1 MAYVRVDIDL
11 RELDDDELIEELE
24 DRGWVIF
31 DKKEKAILIEKQNLE
46 KDMIDWFRRGN
57 AKEAMILLERIYPD
71 MRGISDL
78 VI

>member
-24 DRGWVIF
+24 DRGWVIL
-31 DKKEKAILIEKQNLE
+31 DKKEKVTLIEKQDLE
-46 KDMIDWFRRGN
+46 KDMIEWFRRGN

-71 MRGISDL
+71 MRGINDR

>member
-1 MAYVRVDIDL
+1 MAYVQVDVNL

-24 DRGWVIF
+24 SRGWDIP
-31 DKKEKAILIEKQNLE
+31 DKKDKSHIISANLA
-46 KDMIDWFRRGN
+46 KDMIEWFRRGN

-71 MRGISDL
+71 MRGISDR

>member
-1 MAYVRVDIDL
+1 MAYVQVDVDL

-24 DRGWVIF
+24 DRGWDIP
-31 DKKEKAILIEKQNLE
+31 DKKDKSHIINADLT
-46 KDMIDWFRRGN
+46 KDMIEWFRRGN

-71 MRGISDL
+71 MRGISDR

>member
-1 MAYVRVDIDL
+1 MAYVQVDIDL

-24 DRGWVIF
+24 DRGWNIP
-31 DKKEKAILIEKQNLE
+31 DKKDKSHIINADLA
-46 KDMIDWFRRGN
+46 KDMIEWFRRGN

-71 MRGISDL
+71 MRGISDR